1 MRFIVLSE
9 ERVSMLTRIYKYSKF
24 HQVRERAQCILLS
37 NEGHTISE
45 LHAIFKVD
53 LTTIYNRFNSWE
65 SESLIGLYDKKGK
78 GRKPKLTPEIKE
90 KITEWIKEY
99 PKNISYICALIE
111 ENFGI
116 SVSVRTVRRF
126 LRASDFI
133 WKRIRLIPG
142 GKPDPGEYEEK
153 KKNPNFLKKKRKAE
167 ILSYGIVMKADSA

>member
-9 ERVSMLTRIYKYSKF
+9 ERVSMLTKIYKYSEF
-24 HQVRERAQCILLS
+24 HHVRERAQCILLS

-45 LHAIFKVD
+45 LRAIFKVD
-53 LTTIYNRFNSWE
+53 LTTIYNWLNSWE

-111 ENFGI
+111 EDFGI
-116 SVSVRTVRRF
+116 SVSVRTVQRF
-126 LRASDFI
+126 LRLSDFI

-153 KKNPNFLKKKRKAE
+153 K
-167 ILSYGIVMKADSA
+167 GT